1 MRVFTMKTRILI
13 ALSLL
18 SLCSRLQ
25 AQQAR
30 PDEPRYTSDGQFMRP
45 DNYREWIYLSSGLGM
60 TYAGAGTAV
69 NALNERFDNVFV
81 TPQAYKTFLETGT
94 WPDKTVFVLELRSS
108 ASKGSINKGGH
119 YQEEVVGM
127 EVHLKD
133 VSRFPET
140 KWAFFEFGTSART
153 AQPLPPNSRCQT
165 CHAMN
170 GALDQTFV
178 QFYPTLIPV
187 AKAKGTF
194 KSESEK

>member
-1 MRVFTMKTRILI
+1 MFV
-13 ALSLL
+13 LSLMCL
-18 SLCSRLQ
+18 YSKLP
-25 AQQAR
+25 AQQTP
-30 PDEPRYTSDGQFMRP
+30 PDEPRYTSDGQLIRP

-60 TYAGAGTAV
+60 TYSAVGTAA
-69 NALNERFDNVFV
+69 NALGERFDNVFV

-94 WPDKTVFVLELRSS
+94 WPDKTMFVLELRSS

-119 YQEEVVGM
+119 YQEEVVGF

-133 VSRFPET
+133 ESRFPTT

-153 AQPLPPNSRCQT
+153 AQPLPSNSRCQT
-165 CHAMN
+165 CHSMN
-170 GALDQTFV
+170 GAVDQTFV

-194 KSESEK
+194 KPESEK

>member
-1 MRVFTMKTRILI
+1 MRILRMKTRVMF
-13 ALSLL
+13 ALLL
-18 SLCSRLQ
+18 MCPYSELP
-25 AQQAR
+25 AQPQP
-30 PDEPRYTSDGQFMRP
+30 PDGPRYTSDGQLLRP
-45 DNYREWIYLSSGLGM
+45 ENYREWIYLSTGLGM
-60 TYAGAGTAV
+60 TYSSAGAAA
-69 NALNERFDNVFV
+69 NALSERFDNVFV
-81 TPQAYKTFLETGT
+81 TPQAYKAFLDTGT

-153 AQPLPPNSRCQT
+153 ARPLPSNSSCQA
-165 CHAMN
+165 CHSMN
-170 GALDQTFV
+170 GAVDQTFV